1 MIEQITKSTTPE
13 LPYLHSLG
21 FETVEDYYYDSLR
34 HSVVM
39 KKDSTCVIVDYDLCL
54 QNNDAVFDYSKYC
67 EMQNGLMAS
76 FGRLFVATGCNRTP
90 DRHSRENR
98 PLKKGIQ
105 TGGK

>member
-1 MIEQITKSTTPE
+1 MTEQSIIINLTE

-76 FGRLFVATGCNRTP
+76 SGRLFRFLQRKGRTCA
-90 DRHSRENR
+90 SRSIS
-98 PLKKGIQ
+98 G
-105 TGGK
+105 